1 MDSWKSQ
8 RLTCKRK
15 APRQN
20 CTVHR
25 ATSELAFHRW
35 PGSRAGRS
43 TEKMV
48 ALQEPLCWKLL
59 MLSSLRRAPQI
70 RPSACPC
77 KMSTR
82 LEVRAVLLWAVAT
95 VLAFILAGLIALTE
109 KYVYW
114 NTQFRFNP
122 NVHQE
127 SAPYQLAEWRPGSWN
142 PAWWSPLLRWMW
154 PPRSSLSKCTTRLSM
169 RHFLATTWALMSRMC
184 PSRTSVGA
192 MSLETA
198 GMTHLKRQPASPHR
212 CVCRK
217 KPRKR
222 QWPEKVGKKKKSAG

>member
-15 APRQN
+15 APSQN
-20 CTVHR
+20 CTVHG

-43 TEKMV
+43 TEKMA

-59 MLSSLRRAPQI
+59 TLSSLRRAPQI

-95 VLAFILAGLIALTE
+95 LLAFILAGLIKRNTYTEILNFALI
-109 KYVYW
+109 
-114 NTQFRFNP
+114 P
-122 NVHQE
+122 M
-127 SAPYQLAEWRPGSWN
+127 S
-142 PAWWSPLLRWMW
+142 
-154 PPRSSLSKCTTRLSM
+154 TRN
-169 RHFLATTWALMSRMC
+169 RH
-184 PSRTSVGA
+184 RTSWQSGDRGP
-192 MSLETA
+192 ETRH
-198 GMTHLKRQPASPHR
+198 GGHLCSGECDHWGQ
-212 CVCRK
+212 VCRNA
-217 KPRKR
+217 PRGSQWGTSWR
-222 QWPEKVGKKKKSAG
+222 QRGL